1 MTKMHYPPRAEDAVG
16 LMDRIFDKAVE
27 MTKPVKALAQ
37 GVQACAEQMRNIA
50 HAVAILAHNQ
60 AVHHHMIGQMWQVQQ
75 QIFKKL
81 SEHSMNME
89 MPDIDN
95 PVKIDPK
102 DAAAVAAAEARKKA
116 ENKPN

>member
-1 MTKMHYPPRAEDAVG
+1 MTKMHFPPRAEDAVS
-16 LMDRIFDKAVE
+16 LVDRIFDKAVE
-27 MTKPVKALAQ
+27 MTKPVRVLAQ

-60 AVHHHMIGQMWQVQQ
+60 QIHHNMIGQMWQVQQ
-75 QIFKKL
+75 QIFRKL

-89 MPDIDN
+89 MPDIDASAK
-95 PVKIDPK
+95 VDPK
-102 DAAAVAAAEARKKA
+102 DEAAKAVADARKKA